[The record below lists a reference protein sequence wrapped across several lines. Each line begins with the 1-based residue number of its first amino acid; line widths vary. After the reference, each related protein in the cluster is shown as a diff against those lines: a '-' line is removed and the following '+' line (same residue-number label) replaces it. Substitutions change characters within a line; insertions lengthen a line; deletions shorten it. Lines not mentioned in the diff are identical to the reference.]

1 MGKDRGSAGF
11 NVPPIPDMVNLGFGI
26 ADSVQGSRQLAVAVA
41 KVGVA
46 APVTDDHVTSY
57 IDG

>member
-1 MGKDRGSAGF
+1 
-11 NVPPIPDMVNLGFGI
+11 MVDLGFGM
-26 ADSVQGSRQLAVAVA
+26 ADSVQGPRQLAVAVAVA
-41 KVGVA
+41 KVGVP